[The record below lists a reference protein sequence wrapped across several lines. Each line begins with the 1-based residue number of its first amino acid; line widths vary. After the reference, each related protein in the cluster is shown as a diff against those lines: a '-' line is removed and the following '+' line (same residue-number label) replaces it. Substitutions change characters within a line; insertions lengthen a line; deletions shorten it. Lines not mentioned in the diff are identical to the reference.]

1 MASASHRHRIGSA
14 ASLLRNP
21 AARSVAQG
29 CAQCVVGGVAL
40 RKACLCS
47 RALCR
52 LRLFGLRSRDPAR
65 LRMVLFVA
73 RRPPDP

>member
-1 MASASHRHRIGSA
+1 MASAAHRQRIGSA

-29 CAQCVVGGVAL
+29 CAQCMAGGAAL
-40 RKACLCS
+40 RKTCLHS

-52 LRLFGLRSRDPAR
+52 LRLFSLRSRDPAR

-73 RRPPDP
+73 RRQPDP

>member
-1 MASASHRHRIGSA
+1 MASHRHRIGSA

-29 CAQCVVGGVAL
+29 CAQCMAGGAAL
-40 RKACLCS
+40 RKTCLHS

-52 LRLFGLRSRDPAR
+52 LRSRDPAR

-73 RRPPDP
+73 RRQPDP